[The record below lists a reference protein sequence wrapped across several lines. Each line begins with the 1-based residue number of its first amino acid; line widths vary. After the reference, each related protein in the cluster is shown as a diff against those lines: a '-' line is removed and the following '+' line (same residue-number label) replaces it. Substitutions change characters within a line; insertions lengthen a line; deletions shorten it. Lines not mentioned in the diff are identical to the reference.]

1 MTSLSPDRATWFEE
15 CWTRMTARDASAD
28 GQFFYSV
35 RTTGVYCRPSCAAR
49 RPNKRNV
56 AFHLTAR
63 EAEQLG
69 FRPCKRCRPDLTPA
83 ARAPRRSRR
92 ETIHF
97 ARSNSKLG
105 HVLVAWSDKGVCAIL
120 MQDRAEALTEE
131 LGTLFPKA
139 NLIEDSS
146 RKSDLAPVL
155 RIVNDPRLASGL
167 SLDVRGTPFQRRV
180 WQALGA
186 IPAGSTASYAE
197 IARRIGAPR
206 SVRAVA
212 RACASN
218 VLAMAI
224 PCHRVVRSDGA
235 LSGYR
240 WGVERKRKLLESE
253 ALR

>member
-1 MTSLSPDRATWFEE
+1 MTSLSPDHAAWFNE

-35 RTTGVYCRPSCAAR
+35 RTTGVYCRPSCASR
-49 RPNKRNV
+49 RPKKGNV
-56 AFHLTAR
+56 AFHRTAR
-63 EAEQLG
+63 EAERLG
-69 FRPCKRCRPDLTPA
+69 FRPCKRCRPDLP
-83 ARAPRRSRR
+83 RR

-97 ARSNSKLG
+97 ARGNSKLG

-139 NLIEDSS
+139 NLIEDIS
-146 RKSDLAPVL
+146 RKSALAPVL
-155 RIVNDPRLASGL
+155 RIVNDPRLAGDL
-167 SLDVRGTPFQRRV
+167 SLDVRGTTFQRRV

-206 SVRAVA
+206 AVRAVA

-218 VLAMAI
+218 ALAVAI
-224 PCHRVVRSDGA
+224 PCHRVVRNDGA

-240 WGVERKRKLLESE
+240 WGIDRKRRLLESE